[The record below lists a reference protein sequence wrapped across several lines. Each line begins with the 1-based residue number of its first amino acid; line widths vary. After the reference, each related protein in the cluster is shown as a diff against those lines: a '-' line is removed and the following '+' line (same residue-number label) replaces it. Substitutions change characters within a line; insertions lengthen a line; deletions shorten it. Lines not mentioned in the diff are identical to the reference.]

1 MKLVMDVDVSNAR
14 ASGNATILEDA
25 TFDSQREQLRCDK
38 GGLRDGILS
47 AIPQPGSMLSSIPET
62 FPSPKEICPKGIP
75 KGNIFDVT
83 LPSSVKGPS

>member
-25 TFDSQREQLRCDK
+25 TFDDK

-47 AIPQPGSMLSSIPET
+47 AIPQPGSMFSSIPET
-62 FPSPKEICPKGIP
+62 FPSPKEIP
-75 KGNIFDVT
+75 
-83 LPSSVKGPS
+83 SVKGPS